1 MKAFA
6 LAHPI
11 VMTLIALSLIGTVG
25 YTVAAV
31 AYRARQ

>member
-1 MKAFA
+1 MRSFV

-11 VMTLIALSLIGTVG
+11 VTTLIALSLIGTVG